1 MADTKIT
8 ALTAVSG
15 AARSMLI
22 PVVEDPSGTP
32 VTKKMTVDQLLRL
45 DSGTHASSSPLIDMA
60 QTWNASGTTFTGV
73 KFNIAATA
81 AAADSL
87 LFDFQVGGT
96 SKFKIRHD
104 GLVTATSIAV
114 GDGVVGTPSIYFASE
129 TNTGFYR
136 NSTSQISVTL
146 NGAARAKF
154 LATSGGGAIDLLGGG
169 SSEYFL
175 SVGTIGSGDLKFVRE
190 AAGSFAQRNGTNA
203 QAFRI
208 YNTYTDASNYER
220 FFLGWSANT
229 FYVQTENAGTGSE
242 RPLVFSCSRVD
253 FRTNGTYNWSIT
265 SSGHLIATD
274 NTFDIG
280 ASGANRPRTGYFGTN
295 VIAGGSF
302 TSGAPSGGTAA
313 AWKLGSLVT
322 AAVTPDTTRYIEL
335 DVAGTLYKVIV
346 ST

>member
-154 LATSGGGAIDLLGGG
+154 LATSGGGAIDLLGGA

-208 YNTYTDASNYER
+208 YNTYTDVSNYER
-220 FFLGWSANT
+220 FFVGWSSNT

-242 RPLVFSCSRVD
+242 RPLVLSASRLD
-253 FRTNGTYNWSIT
+253 FRTSGSYKWAIT
-265 SSGHLIATD
+265 SGGHLLTSTD
-274 NTFDIG
+274 NTYDIG
-280 ASGANRPRTGYFGTN
+280 ASGATRPRNGYFG
-295 VIAGGSF
+295 GSL
-302 TSGAPSGGTAA
+302 TTGAPNTGTAA
-313 AWKLGSLVT
+313 AWKLGTLVT

-335 DVAGTLYKVIV
+335 DVAGTLYKLIV
-346 ST
+346 AS